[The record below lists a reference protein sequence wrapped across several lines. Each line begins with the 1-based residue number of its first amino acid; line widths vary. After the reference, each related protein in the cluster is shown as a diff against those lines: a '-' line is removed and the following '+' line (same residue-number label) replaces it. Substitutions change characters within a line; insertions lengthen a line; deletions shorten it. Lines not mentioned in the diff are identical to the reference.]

1 LGERSAGIKRA
12 LPAMERMKMKLKKL
26 LKEIDLPVVVKG
38 MKDCEITGISA
49 DSKCVAPGH
58 LFFAKKGRSSDG
70 ADFIPQAISSGAV
83 AIATDLYNPFFE
95 DVVQIVYSDLQL
107 LEEKLAEHFY
117 EHSTDSLFLVGIT
130 GTNGK
135 TTTSFLVKHLL
146 DRLKEPCGLIG
157 TIQWIIGS
165 HHLPSNFTT
174 PDLFTNHKLFYE
186 MRQEGLK
193 AAVMEVSSH
202 GLDQGRVRGI
212 DFDAAIFTN
221 LTLDHLDY
229 HQTMEAYAEAKSKLF
244 AQLRTSKKPYAKV
257 AIGNADDPWMSKIMS
272 NCSVP
277 IMTYGINRPA
287 DVSISQLKL
296 SEKGTECV
304 VHYKD
309 KSAAFFTSLIGR
321 FNLYNCLAVFVLGI
335 SRGVSLETISHI
347 LGSFQNV
354 PGRLEKISNT
364 KGLHVFVDY
373 AHTDDALKNVLKT
386 LNEIKKG
393 RLITVFGCGGNRD
406 KSKRPKMAE
415 VAEEFS
421 DFTVVT
427 SDNPRQEDPE
437 AIIKEII
444 TGFKRKECFSIEVD
458 RRAAIH
464 QAIQRA
470 KSGDVILIAGKGH
483 ETYQIFSHQT
493 IDFDDRLIAQ
503 EVLS

>member
-1 LGERSAGIKRA
+1 
-12 LPAMERMKMKLKKL
+12 MKLKKL
-26 LKEIDLPVVVKG
+26 LKEIELPVVIKG

-49 DSKCVAPGH
+49 DSKYVAPGH
-58 LFFAKKGRSSDG
+58 LFLAKKGRTLD
-70 ADFIPQAISSGAV
+70 ATQFIPQAIHAGAV

-95 DVVQIVYSDLQL
+95 EVVQIIYPDLLL

-117 EHSTDSLFLVGIT
+117 EHASESLFLVGIT

-146 DRLKEPCGLIG
+146 DYLHEPCGLIG

-165 HHLPSNFTT
+165 HHLPSYYTT
-174 PDLFTNHKLFYE
+174 PDLLTNQKLFFE
-186 MRQEGLK
+186 MRQHHLK

-212 DFDAAIFTN
+212 EFDAAIFTN

-229 HQTMEAYAEAKSKLF
+229 HQTMESYAQAKAKLF
-244 AQLRTSKKPYAKV
+244 SQLRKGKKPYAKT
-257 AIGNADDPWMSKIMS
+257 AIINVDDPWANYMISH
-272 NCSVP
+272 CSASV
-277 IMTYGINRPA
+277 ITYGLKHPA
-287 DVSISQLKL
+287 EVYTSQIQL
-296 SEKGTECV
+296 SEEGTRCL

-309 KSAAFFTSLIGR
+309 KSTPFFTSLIGR
-321 FNLYNCLAVFVLGI
+321 FNLYNCLSVFALGL
-335 SRGVSLETISHI
+335 SKGYPLEMISHI
-347 LGSFQNV
+347 LSSFQNV
-354 PGRLEKISNT
+354 PGRLEKIANK

-393 RLITVFGCGGNRD
+393 RMITVFGCGGNRD

-415 VAEEFS
+415 VAEECS
-421 DFTVVT
+421 DFIIVT

-437 AIIKEII
+437 TIIKEII
-444 TGFKRKECFSIEVD
+444 SGFKKRGCFKVEID

-464 QAIQRA
+464 QAIQSA
-470 KSGDVILIAGKGH
+470 KKGDIILIAGKGH
-483 ETYQIFSHQT
+483 ETYQIFSHKT
-493 IDFDDRLIAQ
+493 IDFDDRLIAK
-503 EVLS
+503 EALS